1 MAKRKTEQPA
11 MEDLLPTA
19 VDEGMFNSLNS
30 VKLLNAAK
38 YNQLTWNQFCT
49 MMNWVFMQ
57 DGSLQGIKEKLKK
70 IKHNKKPKTEV
81 GQVKDVFYL
90 TTGDGFTFSI
100 HPFKARGC
108 VYLSVNLISGPPSE
122 ETPRQTT
129 FFNDFDKPKNYYQL
143 EDK

>member
-38 YNQLTWNQFCT
+38 YNQLTWKKFCT

-70 IKHNKKPKTEV
+70 LNI
-81 GQVKDVFYL
+81 
-90 TTGDGFTFSI
+90 I
-100 HPFKARGC
+100 R
-108 VYLSVNLISGPPSE
+108 NLKLRS
-122 ETPRQTT
+122 
-129 FFNDFDKPKNYYQL
+129 DK
-143 EDK
+143 